1 MGTKAIKLLIIK
13 AFLKLKLRKIF
24 LRVNKKN
31 RAAIKLYE
39 KMNFKIEGIMFQ
51 NYYNREKNFFEDVI
65 YMSLFNEKLFK

>member
-1 MGTKAIKLLIIK
+1 MIGFVMVGTNNLDK
-13 AFLKLKLRKIF
+13 
-24 LRVNKKN
+24 
-31 RAAIKLYE
+31 AIKLYE